1 MQALKGILTRLP
13 TKTSGSPPNWAPPTF
28 SFPTHPGPL
37 TSELLHI
44 KHLIYLKNSYYSYK
58 AQPIVI
64 SSELLISF
72 SLCYLA
78 CGTFFKMTITRQ
90 HST

>member
-1 MQALKGILTRLP
+1 MQALKGLRARLP
-13 TKTSGSPPNWAPPTF
+13 TKTSESPPNWAPPTF
-28 SFPTHPGPL
+28 SFPSHPGAL

-44 KHLIYLKNSYYSYK
+44 KHLISLTHSYYSYQ
-58 AQPIVI
+58 AHPVVI

-72 SLCYLA
+72 SLCCLA
-78 CGTFFKMTITRQ
+78 CCSHLKMTVTMQ

>member
-13 TKTSGSPPNWAPPTF
+13 TETSGSPPNWAPPTF

-44 KHLIYLKNSYYSYK
+44 KHLIYLTNSYYSYK
-58 AQPIVI
+58 AQPRTT
-64 SSELLISF
+64 
-72 SLCYLA
+72 YL
-78 CGTFFKMTITRQ
+78 FFTVLPGMW
-90 HST
+90 HFL